1 MLYILL
7 MTLQALYF
15 LLFSITRFLAH
26 FSAKQDEIGPTATK
40 EKMKVLA
47 KQYETVRIETY
58 RLKGY
63 LA

>member
-7 MTLQALYF
+7 MTLRALYF

-26 FSAKQDEIGPTATK
+26 FSAKLDEIAPTATK

-58 RLKGY
+58 RLEGY